1 MPSLLNV
8 ENDASKVVDLLH
20 KVSEALSR
28 EEEISEV
35 FTPVLMVMKDYLGL
49 TRGMLTILNRE
60 NGAIF
65 TEESF
70 GMTEEEQ
77 ARGVYRLG
85 EGITGE
91 VVETGKPVIVPDVA
105 KDSRFLN
112 KTGIGSD
119 DQSFLCVPICY
130 GKEVLGTLSAYR
142 NKAGQETLETDQK
155 ILSIITPMIA
165 RAVRLHRSIHEE
177 NLKLRDENQRL
188 HSQLLEQFHPD
199 NIIGNAKGMRDV
211 FYLIQK
217 IAPTDT
223 TTLILGES
231 GVGKELVA
239 HSIYAASYR
248 TSGPFIRF
256 NCAALPESMVE
267 SELFGHEKGAFTGA
281 INKRLGRFMLA
292 EGGTLF
298 LDEVGELS
306 LNVQTKLLR
315 ILQEHEFQPV
325 GSDQSLT
332 CDVRIVA
339 ATNKNLESLVQKG
352 EFREDL
358 YYRLNVFPI
367 TVPSLR
373 DRKTDIPLL
382 ADFFIKKY
390 SDKLGKNIRRI
401 STAAIDMLMSYHWP
415 GNVRELENCLE
426 RAVILADSD
435 TIHGYDLPP
444 TLQTSHPASTHFK
457 GNLET
462 TLDAIEYELIIEE
475 LKKANGNVSKASDVL
490 GLSYRKLGL
499 RLKKYDIDYRI
510 YRNPNKD

>member
-1 MPSLLNV
+1 MPSPHN
-8 ENDASKVVDLLH
+8 VVDLLH
-20 KVSEALSR
+20 RVSEALNE
-28 EEEISEV
+28 EEEISGV
-35 FTPVLMVMKDYLGL
+35 FRPVLDVMKDYLGL
-49 TRGMLTILNRE
+49 NQGMLTIFNRE

-65 TEESF
+65 TEEAF
-70 GMTEEEQ
+70 GMTDEEQ

-91 VVETGKPVIVPDVA
+91 VVEQGRPVIVPDVSR
-105 KDSRFLN
+105 DSRFLN
-112 KTGIGSD
+112 KTGQGAP
-119 DQSFLCVPICY
+119 DQSFLCVPILY

-142 NKAGQETLETDQK
+142 DRAEEELLLENQK
-155 ILSIITPMIA
+155 ILNIIAPMIA
-165 RAVRLHRSIHEE
+165 RSVRLHRAMHEE
-177 NLKLRDENQRL
+177 NLKLRKENQEL
-188 HSQLLEQFHPD
+188 HSRLIEQFHPD

-217 IAPTDT
+217 IAKTDT

-239 HSIYAASYR
+239 HSIYAASNR
-248 TSGPFIRF
+248 TEGPFVRF

-292 EGGTLF
+292 QGGTLF

-315 ILQEHEFQPV
+315 VLQEHEFQPV

-332 CDVRIVA
+332 CDVRIIA
-339 ATNKNLESLVQKG
+339 ATNKDLEELVKKG

-358 YYRLNVFPI
+358 YYRLNVFPL

-382 ADFFIKKY
+382 ADFFTKKY

-444 TLQTSHPASTHFK
+444 TLQTSHPSTTHFK

-462 TLDAIEYELIIEE
+462 TLDSIEYELIIEE

-499 RLKKYDIDYRI
+499 RLKKYDIDYRS